1 MTERSALETA
11 AAIRSGETTA
21 LLECEAAIA
30 RIEAR
35 DGPINAVVVRDFDRA
50 RHQASE
56 MDRRLAAGDTA
67 PLLGVPMT
75 IKESYDVAGLPTTWG
90 FEAHRHHIAAKDAVA
105 VQRLKAAGAVLVGK
119 TNVPV
124 GLADLQTVNPIHGR
138 TNHPLNPARV
148 PGGSSGGAAA
158 ALASG
163 MVPLEFG
170 SDIGG
175 SIRVPAHFC
184 GVWGHKP
191 TYGVLSPEGHFY
203 PGTDGA
209 PVILSV
215 IGPLARDGAD
225 LALAFDIVADVP
237 QPRSTITGVGNLRI
251 LLLTE
256 HPLARVEPAI
266 VAAIEN
272 AAAKLEAAGALVSRS
287 SDLLPD
293 LARQHGDYMRMLAIA
308 MARGLA
314 PEGGAPATLIQ
325 WFDMLDD
332 QARNTR
338 AWAGLFEAFDVVF
351 APALGCAAFAHDDTE
366 LRQRQQMIDGEQTLF
381 GMQFAWPGLAT
392 YPGLPST
399 SVPIGTTADGLPIG
413 MQVIAAP
420 NRDHNAI
427 AAARLA
433 NDLVWS
439 R

>member
-1 MTERSALETA
+1 MSERSALETA

-50 RHQASE
+50 RQQAAE

-75 IKESYDVAGLPTTWG
+75 IKESYDIAGLPTTWG
-90 FEAHRHHIAAKDAVA
+90 FEAHRGHIAQKDAVA
-105 VQRLKAAGAVLVGK
+105 VQRLKAAGAVFLGK

-124 GLADLQTVNPIHGR
+124 SLADLQSVNPIYGR
-138 TNHPLNPARV
+138 TNNPHDHDRV
-148 PGGSSGGAAA
+148 PGGSSGGSAA

-163 MVPLEFG
+163 MVPLEYG

-191 TYGVLSPEGHFY
+191 TFGVLPTEGHFF

-209 PVILSV
+209 RVVLSV
-215 IGPLARDGAD
+215 IGPMARDGAD
-225 LALAFDIVADVP
+225 LALAFDLVADVP
-237 QPRSTITGVGNLRI
+237 QPRSAIESPRGLRI

-256 HPLARVEPAI
+256 HPLAKAEPAI

-287 SDLLPD
+287 TDLLPD
-293 LARQHGDYMRMLAIA
+293 LAKQQGDYMRMLAIA
-308 MARGLA
+308 MARGVA
-314 PEGGAPATLIQ
+314 PEGGSAATLPQ
-325 WFDMLDD
+325 WFDVMDA
-332 QARNTR
+332 QARNVR
-338 AWAGLFEAFDVVF
+338 AWTRLFEDFDVVF
-351 APALGCAAFAHDDTE
+351 APALGSAAFAHDDTD
-366 LRQRQQMIDGEQTLF
+366 LRHRMLTVDGEQTVFAL
-381 GMQFAWPGLAT
+381 QFAWPGLAT

-399 SVPIGTTADGLPIG
+399 SVPVGKTAEGLPIG
-413 MQVIAAP
+413 MQVIAGL
-420 NRDHNAI
+420 NRDHTAI
-427 AAARLA
+427 AVARLFDGA
-433 NDLVWS
+433 IG
-439 R
+439 

>member
-1 MTERSALETA
+1 MSERSALETA

-50 RHQASE
+50 RQQAGE

-90 FEAHRHHIAAKDAVA
+90 FEAHRNHIAAKDAVA
-105 VQRLKAAGAVLVGK
+105 VRRLKAAGAVFLGK

-124 GLADLQTVNPIHGR
+124 GLADLQSVNPIYGR
-138 TNHPLNPARV
+138 TNNPHNPGRV

-163 MVPLEFG
+163 MVPLEYG

-209 PVILSV
+209 PVVLSV
-215 IGPLARDGAD
+215 IGPMARDAAD

-237 QPRSTITGVGNLRI
+237 QPRPTIAGPQGLRI

-256 HPLARVEPAI
+256 HPLATVEPAI
-266 VAAIEN
+266 VAAIEH
-272 AAAKLEAAGALVSRS
+272 AAATLEAAGATVLRS
-287 SDLLPD
+287 SEHLPD

-308 MARGLA
+308 MARGAA
-314 PEGGAPATLIQ
+314 PEGGTGATLIQ
-325 WFDMLDD
+325 WFGMLDD

-338 AWAGLFEAFDVVF
+338 AWARLFEDVDVVF
-351 APALGCAAFAHDDTE
+351 APALGCAAFAHDDTD
-366 LRQRQQMIDGEQTLF
+366 LRHRQLVVDGEQTLF
-381 GMQFAWPGLAT
+381 AMQFAWSGLAT
-392 YPGLPST
+392 FPGLPST

-420 NRDHNAI
+420 NRDHDAI

-433 NDLVWS
+433 NECVWS

>member
-1 MTERSALETA
+1 MTEKSALETA
-11 AAIRSGETTA
+11 AAIRAGETTA

-50 RHQASE
+50 RQHAAE

-75 IKESYDVAGLPTTWG
+75 IKESYDIAGLPTTWG
-90 FEAHRHHIAAKDAVA
+90 FEAHRNHIAQKDAVA
-105 VQRLKAAGAVLVGK
+105 VMRLKAAGAVFLGK

-124 GLADLQTVNPIHGR
+124 GLADLQSVNPIYGR
-138 TNHPLNPARV
+138 TNNPHDLARV
-148 PGGSSGGAAA
+148 SGGSSGGSAA

-163 MVPLEFG
+163 MVPLEYG

-191 TYGVLSPEGHFY
+191 TFGVLPTEGHFF

-209 PVILSV
+209 RVVLSV
-215 IGPLARDGAD
+215 IGPMARDAAD
-225 LALAFDIVADVP
+225 LALAFDLVADIP
-237 QPRSTITGVGNLRI
+237 QPRATIEGPRDLRV

-256 HPLARVEPAI
+256 HPLAKTDPAI
-266 VAAIEN
+266 IAVIEHAAT
-272 AAAKLEAAGALVSRS
+272 KLETAGARISRS
-287 SDLLPD
+287 TDLLPD
-293 LARQHGDYMRMLAIA
+293 LARQQGDYMRMLAIA
-308 MARGLA
+308 MARGAA
-314 PEGGAPATLIQ
+314 PEGGTAATLPQ
-325 WFDMLDD
+325 WFSMLDD

-338 AWAGLFEAFDVVF
+338 AWTRLFEEFDVVF
-351 APALGCAAFAHDDTE
+351 APALGSAAFAHDDTD
-366 LRQRQQMIDGEQTLF
+366 LRQRLLPIDGEQTFFSL
-381 GMQFAWPGLAT
+381 QFAWPGLAT

-399 SVPIGTTADGLPIG
+399 SVPIGRTAEGLPIG
-413 MQVIAAP
+413 MQVIAGL

-433 NDLVWS
+433 HELVWS
-439 R
+439 K